1 MLSFYIFAVLMLAA
15 VVISLIDRK
24 GVVFEHSAVHGDLVK
39 PTKRVWWLWGSLAA
53 VMVVLYIVFN
63 GH

>member
-39 PTKRVWWLWGSLAA
+39 PTKRVWLLWGALAA